1 MKTKSLIET
10 NPYLRDAATREK
22 LVTNSVV
29 TSCGVEGVKV
39 NFNQATKV
47 KATIKAMRDADKRK
61 THEAKN
67 VDELFKDLLFS

>member
-22 LVTNSVV
+22 LVTNSVI

-47 KATIKAMRDADKRK
+47 KATIKAMRDANKRK
-61 THEAKN
+61 THKAKN
-67 VDELFKDLLFS
+67 VDELFEDL

>member
-39 NFNQATKV
+39 NFNQ
-47 KATIKAMRDADKRK
+47 TIKVTD
-61 THEAKN
+61 
-67 VDELFKDLLFS
+67 FKKPSSKQQASN

>member
-39 NFNQATKV
+39 NFNQTTKV
-47 KATIKAMRDADKRK
+47 MD
-61 THEAKN
+61 
-67 VDELFKDLLFS
+67 FKKSPSKQQASN